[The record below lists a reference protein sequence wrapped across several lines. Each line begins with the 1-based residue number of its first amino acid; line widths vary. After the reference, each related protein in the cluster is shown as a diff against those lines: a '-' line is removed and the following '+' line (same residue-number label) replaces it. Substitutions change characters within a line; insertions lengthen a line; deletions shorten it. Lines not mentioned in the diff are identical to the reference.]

1 MSPKMVLMG
10 DRKQKRPIKS
20 RKTPKKAKNQKM
32 SENSP
37 NQKKQIRRNEEYS
50 TKPEEKTYKTN
61 KKPGIKK
68 LQTYH
73 RKERGNEHENS
84 SGEEKE
90 QKKSDLRSVKLS
102 CEISNNERADNCEII
117 SDQGKPK
124 EIEKMAGRVKNICI
138 IDNCDS
144 GFTWTRTDV
153 LIRHLMITHKMDKEI
168 AREAALNYQIKAGA
182 SSKVIK
188 GLKDMNIENVLK
200 EKLFEDSSAD
210 AIFADAKETVDGDEE
225 DSFANA
231 KPIGSSTQEG
241 ERRGRDRTAPPAS
254 VPRVRRQDWGTSR
267 S

>member
-1 MSPKMVLMG
+1 MG

-138 IDNCDS
+138 IDNCD
-144 GFTWTRTDV
+144 
-153 LIRHLMITHKMDKEI
+153 KMDKEI
-168 AREAALNYQIKAGA
+168 AREAALNYQIKA
-182 SSKVIK
+182 IK
-188 GLKDMNIENVLK
+188 SDKG
-200 EKLFEDSSAD
+200 
-210 AIFADAKETVDGDEE
+210 
-225 DSFANA
+225 
-231 KPIGSSTQEG
+231 P
-241 ERRGRDRTAPPAS
+241 
-254 VPRVRRQDWGTSR
+254 
-267 S
+267 